1 MSLHVEEEYNK
12 LLRLEFSSLL
22 ALIEER
28 AAKGRSAV
36 KNCPPATMRSSSFV
50 HGTDEVTPM
59 VTTEGSVRNNGA
71 ILSVSS
77 FSPEKGR
84 QDVSA
89 ARFRHL
95 YILVAILLVMVL
107 IGVIVTAV
115 VAVRLGHME
124 KQVERAQAQLPRNVK
139 EALDN
144 FKLPMTWQFLPQSTA
159 PPNVPPIQAEVHEPQ
174 PQPKE
179 QQQYQRTKE
188 CRTECLRKDISKPPL
203 VILSLDG
210 FAREYLDR
218 FTVGALEY
226 MTKCGATAERVYPPF
241 PSRTFPSHYTMVTG
255 LYPESHG
262 IVDNNIFD
270 PSISD
275 KMESMK
281 RGNVDAFY
289 LGDPIWNIYKRS
301 GGRAACLYWPGCA
314 FNISGLRPDISP
326 PYNKDLPFRNR
337 FDMIVDWLLMPP
349 ETCPGLITAYLD
361 QPDSA
366 GHYQIDDKDIEFQLA
381 ILDTN
386 LRYLMDRL
394 DDKGLLGCINL
405 VIVSDHGMQKTNNT
419 HYFSNIIKD
428 PGIIPASGVIGRIH
442 KHRSPAPVDEL
453 MKPFE
458 CERGNRWKVY
468 QRSTMPTRKHYQKS
482 QRVGDVIVEGM
493 LGTSFYRSPADD
505 WFLKGDHGYDYL
517 RSPMQTVFF
526 AMGPS
531 IKKGVVLPA
540 VQNIEYLNLW
550 IGERIICQNLVTK
563 PLHAQKTGQQA

>member
-1 MSLHVEEEYNK
+1 MCS
-12 LLRLEFSSLL
+12 RF
-22 ALIEER
+22 IETVSR
-28 AAKGRSAV
+28 HQI
-36 KNCPPATMRSSSFV
+36 KNTSF
-50 HGTDEVTPM
+50 P
-59 VTTEGSVRNNGA
+59 
-71 ILSVSS
+71 
-77 FSPEKGR
+77 GR

-289 LGDPIWNIYKRS
+289 LGDPVRNKTFSRQGTLGFQDIITLRS
-301 GGRAACLYWPGCA
+301 S
-314 FNISGLRPDISP
+314 ITGLRPDISP

-442 KHRSPAPVDEL
+442 KHRSRML
-453 MKPFE
+453 LFSF
-458 CERGNRWKVY
+458 RY
-468 QRSTMPTRKHYQKS
+468 PT
-482 QRVGDVIVEGM
+482 I
-493 LGTSFYRSPADD
+493 
-505 WFLKGDHGYDYL
+505 
-517 RSPMQTVFF
+517 
-526 AMGPS
+526 
-531 IKKGVVLPA
+531 
-540 VQNIEYLNLW
+540 
-550 IGERIICQNLVTK
+550 
-563 PLHAQKTGQQA
+563 